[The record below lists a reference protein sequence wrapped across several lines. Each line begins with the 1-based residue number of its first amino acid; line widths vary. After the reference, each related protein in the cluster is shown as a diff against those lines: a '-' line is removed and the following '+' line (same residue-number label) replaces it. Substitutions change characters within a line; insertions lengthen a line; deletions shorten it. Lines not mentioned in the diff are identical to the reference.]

1 MQYTLYVIVRCF
13 DSCHRPVGKQRHRD
27 LCETPSSHGFNQ
39 PSWPWKAVDCHT
51 LLIAARA
58 EVDHLKRRLSQ
69 VNLMWLGWFPWF
81 PWVFSVASAVPDGRN
96 MRPVDV
102 MHRVS
107 GKKLVL
113 LEPRNVKHMVAQAR
127 VQLTL
132 FFLRNYCGRVY
143 LLNSDDIPEHIG
155 DFLELW
161 SALGLLLRIQA
172 NTVQK
177 KKTNAKNTSLFE
189 EKHKQKQNKNQTTIL
204 KTKNNKRKTKQ
215 NKTKQIQNTFTC
227 GCFCFLFFPFFFF
240 RRWPGDQDLRTC
252 KTPEEKTQQTRKKSE
267 QKTTRREHMQEKSK
281 QTATT
286 YKCTVYWI
294 FFWFC
299 FYVAF
304 FLVYVFCLAFSCAVL
319 IVFCSKSGLDW
330 VFCFSLI
337 FF

>member
-81 PWVFSVASAVPDGRN
+81 PWVFSLASAVPDGRN

-161 SALGLLLRIQA
+161 SALGLLLRIQT

-177 KKTNAKNTSLFE
+177 KKTNAK
-189 EKHKQKQNKNQTTIL
+189 KHITVW
-204 KTKNNKRKTKQ
+204 RKT
-215 NKTKQIQNTFTC
+215 
-227 GCFCFLFFPFFFF
+227 
-240 RRWPGDQDLRTC
+240 
-252 KTPEEKTQQTRKKSE
+252 
-267 QKTTRREHMQEKSK
+267 
-281 QTATT
+281 
-286 YKCTVYWI
+286 
-294 FFWFC
+294 
-299 FYVAF
+299 
-304 FLVYVFCLAFSCAVL
+304 
-319 IVFCSKSGLDW
+319 
-330 VFCFSLI
+330 
-337 FF
+337 

>member
-81 PWVFSVASAVPDGRN
+81 PWVFSLASAVPDGRN

-161 SALGLLLRIQA
+161 SALGLLLRIQT

-177 KKTNAKNTSLFE
+177 KKTNAK
-189 EKHKQKQNKNQTTIL
+189 KHITVWRKTQTKAKQKTKRLFWRPKTT
-204 KTKNNKRKTKQ
+204 KEKKQ
-215 NKTKQIQNTFTC
+215 NKTKQNKSRIHLHVVAFVFFFSRSFSFAGDLRKKHNKREKRANKKRQEGNTCKKRANKQQPHINVLYTGFSF
-227 GCFCFLFFPFFFF
+227 GFVFMLLCFCVCVLFGIFLCCSDCFLF
-240 RRWPGDQDLRTC
+240 
-252 KTPEEKTQQTRKKSE
+252 
-267 QKTTRREHMQEKSK
+267 
-281 QTATT
+281 
-286 YKCTVYWI
+286 
-294 FFWFC
+294 
-299 FYVAF
+299 
-304 FLVYVFCLAFSCAVL
+304 
-319 IVFCSKSGLDW
+319 
-330 VFCFSLI
+330 
-337 FF
+337 